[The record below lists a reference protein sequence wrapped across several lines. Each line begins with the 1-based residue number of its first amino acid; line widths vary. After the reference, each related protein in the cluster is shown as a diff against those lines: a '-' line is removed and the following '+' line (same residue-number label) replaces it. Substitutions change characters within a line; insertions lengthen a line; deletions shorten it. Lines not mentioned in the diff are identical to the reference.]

1 MRQIATP
8 PTLSSGCSRRGGFSL
23 LEMAVCT
30 VVMAVLTGVLLQRL
44 LYYREQ
50 AELAAVEQLAG
61 VLRSALVLKIGQLQA
76 RGKEAEIPSLIGK
89 NPIDWLAEK
98 PRNYAGEYFAPTP
111 AQVGPGNWYFDLKTK
126 TLVYLISGEKKFPRG
141 TAKRIDFKVEFT
153 RLPTIPAKQSGT
165 SETRTVALTQVN
177 S

>member
-8 PTLSSGCSRRGGFSL
+8 SSAVRASGFSL

-30 VVMAVLTGVLLQRL
+30 VVIALLTGVLLQRL

-61 VLRSALVLKIGQLQA
+61 VLRTALLLKTGQLQA

-89 NPIDWLAEK
+89 NPIDWLTEK

-111 AQVGPGNWYFDLKTK
+111 AQVAPGHWYFDLKTK
-126 TLVYLISGEKKFPRG
+126 TLVYLISKEKKFPQG
-141 TAKRIDFKVEFT
+141 TANRIHFKVEFS

-165 SETRTVALTQVN
+165 PETRTVALTQVN
-177 S
+177 R